1 MLRSLSGTLVDPD
14 FPNSAMKKLDL
25 WTPDIDPATIPDQV
39 LTSEWG
45 RRRSARGKVHSGG
58 RGRWIADRCPC
69 GKMTRAR
76 AEKRNHKCIAPAGAK
91 LKVKNVK
98 KEEVKAT

>member
-1 MLRSLSGTLVDPD
+1 
-14 FPNSAMKKLDL
+14 MKKLKH
-25 WTPDIDPATIPDQV
+25 WTPDIDPATIPGQV
-39 LTSEWG
+39 LLSEWG
-45 RRRSARGKVHSGG
+45 RRRSARRKVHSGE